1 MTDVLVNRA
10 VRGLVLINDG
20 IGRCLR
26 RTKKEY
32 LIQEARNDDHAIHLY
47 NWWPIKS
54 YQSTWLY
61 RFVDSNGL
69 LDSTSKRISFCSVF
83 GSREVLD
90 YVSSDVKVFYTGE
103 NIHLPQWRKYAD
115 FLLGDSSCDLAL
127 GFDCF
132 EDPRYLRFPNWLKR
146 FDPVLDTQSV
156 ATKCEQLRYPNR
168 FDLNRSR
175 FASLI
180 ARVDV
185 LGIRKEMYDA
195 LSNVGKIDCPSQVMH
210 NDDTLVTQYNDNKLD
225 YLRNYVFNIC
235 PENSN
240 SYGYVTEKVFEAIC
254 AGCIPIYWGSYNNP
268 EPKVLNHDSIVFWDR
283 QEKGKQAI
291 QTVMDLWANPQRLHD
306 FIMQPRL
313 LPTAEEEIE
322 KTLVGLRDRLKEL
335 IDNI

>member
-1 MTDVLVNRA
+1 METTNCFRLAHRA
-10 VRGLVLINDG
+10 MRRSVYAKRYYLSQLKKNEGLPI
-20 IGRCLR
+20 
-26 RTKKEY
+26 Y
-32 LIQEARNDDHAIHLY
+32 FF
-47 NWWPIKS
+47 NWWPCEKFES
-54 YQSTWLY
+54 LWFYK
-61 RFVDSNGL
+61 FVDNNGL
-69 LDSTSKRISFCSVF
+69 LGSSSKRFRFCSVF
-83 GSREVLD
+83 GMREVLS
-90 YVSSDVKVFYTGE
+90 YVPSDVKVFFTGE

-115 FLLGDSSCDLAL
+115 SLLDDSSCDLAL

-132 EDPRYLRFPNWLKR
+132 EDERYMRFPLWLTNM
-146 FDPVLDTQSV
+146 FDPILDSQSISRR
-156 ATKCEQLRYPNR
+156 CEQLRYPNR
-168 FDLNRSR
+168 FDSSRSH

-185 LGIRKEMYDA
+185 LGIRKEMYDV
-195 LSNVGKIDCPSQVMH
+195 LLNVGRIDCPSQVLH
-210 NDDTLVTQYNDNKLD
+210 NDDTLVTHYNDNKLE

-240 SYGYVTEKVFEAIC
+240 SYGYVTEKVFEAVC

-268 EPKVLNHDSIVFWDR
+268 EPRVLNHDGIVFWDR
-283 QEKGKQAI
+283 QNGGKQAV